1 MVEKQTQPRAWI
13 QDLVNQTRRFRESL
27 SFSINSNNIIYK
39 VKKKSKIMLSEL
51 YQVKIDK
58 DNKKKIDKK
67 VNKKDYFS

>member
-1 MVEKQTQPRAWI
+1 
-13 QDLVNQTRRFRESL
+13 
-27 SFSINSNNIIYK
+27 
-39 VKKKSKIMLSEL
+39 MLSEL